1 MKQVKML
8 GCKVAVFMRRGIKK
22 VMKGDKFG
30 APSLNIEISCLI
42 FLRSF
47 VIYFHVFMTLFFS
60 VCMCLSAYVYK

>member
-1 MKQVKML
+1 
-8 GCKVAVFMRRGIKK
+8 MRRGIKK

-47 VIYFHVFMTLFFS
+47 VIYFHVFMFFS